1 MAVWVVFF
9 TLRYLKQLTFWQLAV
24 TGLGQAVLLQ
34 SGSHVRLKHCSL
46 SHASKSHVAITLEQH
61 SLAQPCNGK
70 LPKSQQGW
78 KNAKAGVPRAKT
90 GIMRRVSM
98 AILKANARHVL
109 RGLEI
114 VVPKAMHTARRARS
128 EAARQ
133 ADFDEFRHD
142 VRANGC
148 RARLS
153 IK

>member
-1 MAVWVVFF
+1 MQADHEPTAIKSGRSKYLRAEFGTVQPLVFGHF
-9 TLRYLKQLTFWQLAV
+9 GELNEQFE
-24 TGLGQAVLLQ
+24 GLLNSAARCIANL
-34 SGSHVRLKHCSL
+34 HHREH
-46 SHASKSHVAITLEQH
+46 
-61 SLAQPCNGK
+61 
-70 LPKSQQGW
+70 GW
-78 KNAKAGVPRAKT
+78 KDAKAGVPRAKT

-114 VVPKAMHTARRARS
+114 VVPKAMHTHTARRARS

-148 RARLS
+148 RGLDERD
-153 IK
+153 

>member
-1 MAVWVVFF
+1 MPLLVGVFLIQTQKSAKAVS
-9 TLRYLKQLTFWQLAV
+9 
-24 TGLGQAVLLQ
+24 VL
-34 SGSHVRLKHCSL
+34 HHREHD
-46 SHASKSHVAITLEQH
+46 
-61 SLAQPCNGK
+61 
-70 LPKSQQGW
+70 W
-78 KNAKAGVPRAKT
+78 KDAKAGVPRAKT

-114 VVPKAMHTARRARS
+114 VVPKAMHTHTARRARS

-148 RARLS
+148 RGLGERD
-153 IK
+153 